1 MKDEYIDTAFGN
13 LIYSYLFLCDGLSD
27 EEIEAALR
35 AHAKKWGGCISCRFS
50 VAHPE
55 ARERKGNVWYQRACQ
70 MGLSQDGCDMHRPFL
85 EAESRGDV

>member
-35 AHAKKWGGCISCRFS
+35 AHAKKWGGLYLMQ
-50 VAHPE
+50 V
-55 ARERKGNVWYQRACQ
+55 
-70 MGLSQDGCDMHRPFL
+70 
-85 EAESRGDV
+85 